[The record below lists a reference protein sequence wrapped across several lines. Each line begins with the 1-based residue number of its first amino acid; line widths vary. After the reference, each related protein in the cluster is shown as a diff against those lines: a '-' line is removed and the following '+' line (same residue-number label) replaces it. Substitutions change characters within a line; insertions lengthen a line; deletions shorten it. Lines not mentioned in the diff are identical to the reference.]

1 MRISCTR
8 EALEEDRSSY
18 TSLPIQC
25 KTSLAR
31 TCRNGCSDARS
42 LFGSGMVGTCGCA
55 IVCHRIWLC
64 HDSKLSTCNVSCPS
78 VQLIDTDLLMCRFTY
93 LLQAHLEE
101 YTFCVHPLRESGLT
115 QAPRLTF
122 SGALPCLRHILDN
135 SFGTLMETSVKRYL
149 PHHTHQHPEIDLY
162 RICTGLT
169 TRMLPLF
176 WHSIHILPYI
186 THGCSTHGCSL
197 V

>member
-8 EALEEDRSSY
+8 EALEKDRSSY
-18 TSLPIQC
+18 TSLPILC
-25 KTSLAR
+25 KTLLAR
-31 TCRNGCSDARS
+31 TCRNGGSDARS
-42 LFGSGMVGTCGCA
+42 LFGSGMVGACGCA

-122 SGALPCLRHILDN
+122 SGALLCLRHILDN

-149 PHHTHQHPEIDLY
+149 HIIHTNIQRL
-162 RICTGLT
+162 ICIALHRTYNQNVT
-169 TRMLPLF
+169 P
-176 WHSIHILPYI
+176 ILA
-186 THGCSTHGCSL
+186 
-197 V
+197 